1 MFDAHDCIAML
12 TNRGAKALDEEMNRR
27 FSSEEITRVQWTALY
42 FISIAGEMTQKEL
55 ARALMISEPS
65 ASNLVSRMLSSDLLV
80 RSADTRKSH
89 AKSIKLSAK
98 GKAVL
103 DEIYPVV
110 EDFNKVATSE
120 ISEEDLNT
128 FKRVMAKMIESVSG
142 DRD

>member
-12 TNRGAKALDEEMNRR
+12 TNKGAKALDEAMNRM

-42 FISIAGEMTQKEL
+42 FISLAGEMTQKEL
-55 ARALMISEPS
+55 AQVLSISEPS
-65 ASNLVSRMLSSDLLV
+65 ASNLVSRMLSSGLLT
-80 RSADTRKSH
+80 RSADSRKSH

-98 GKAVL
+98 GKTVL

-110 EDFNKVATSE
+110 EQFNLIATSD

-128 FKRVMAKMIESVSG
+128 FKRVMVKMVGNASDI
-142 DRD
+142 